1 MITKAIIQKM
11 FNAASMQRWNDKIRP
26 VELRELDKQAHKM
39 IIAFILG
46 KIEEHSGRAG
56 FDWIRLIEGGIF
68 EFFYRT
74 VLTDLKPQLFDRISE
89 NRFLYAKIN
98 EWVVS
103 QIEPVLKSVD
113 KGLFSRFEEYILAER
128 EDINKDILG
137 AAHAYATDWE
147 FSIIER
153 FNPQGFEI
161 NEIKRKLG
169 KRKEKYRDLRC
180 MQQLAFNF
188 DLKDFIN
195 LCGELRFQIRWS
207 HVALFPRTSVLGH
220 LLIVAI
226 LVYLLSIE
234 VGACEKRIKNNFF
247 TGLFHD
253 LPEVLTRDIIDP
265 IKRSVEGLGELIK
278 DYEKEE
284 MEKKI
289 YKLLP
294 DTWHP
299 EIRMYTES
307 EFENQIEI
315 EGRKVS
321 LTLDEINQKY
331 NHNLYNPRDGELV
344 RVADHIAAFMEAQL
358 AVTNGIQNREL
369 LGAIDHIKKKY
380 ENYSLSG
387 ISFYS
392 FFNDFAE

>member
-1 MITKAIIQKM
+1 M

-26 VELRELDKQAHKM
+26 VELHELDKQAHKM

-46 KIEEHSGRAG
+46 KIEETSSSVG
-56 FDWIRLIEGGIF
+56 FNWIRLIEGGIF

-89 NRFLYAKIN
+89 NRILYKKIN
-98 EWVVS
+98 EWVIS
-103 QIEPVLKSVD
+103 QIKPVLESVD
-113 KGLFSRFEEYILAER
+113 KDFFSRFEEYILSEK
-128 EDINKDILG
+128 EDINRNILG

-161 NEIKRKLG
+161 NGIKRKLG
-169 KRKEKYRDLRC
+169 KRKEKYRNLFC

-207 HVALFPRTSVLGH
+207 HIALFPRTSVLGH

-226 LVYLLSIE
+226 LVYLLSIKIS
-234 VGACEKRIKNNFF
+234 ACEKRIKNNFF
-247 TGLFHD
+247 TALFHD

-265 IKRSVEGLGELIK
+265 VKRSVKGLGELIK

-284 MEKKI
+284 MERI
-289 YKLLP
+289 YQLLP
-294 DTWHP
+294 LKWHK
-299 EIRMYTES
+299 EIKMYTES
-307 EFENQIEI
+307 EFENRIESEDRNI
-315 EGRKVS
+315 SVS
-321 LTLDEINQKY
+321 LDEINQKY
-331 NHNLYNPRDGELV
+331 NQDIYNPRDGELV

-358 AVTNGIQNREL
+358 AVKNGMHNQEL
-369 LGAIDHIKKKY
+369 LCAMDYMRKKY
-380 ENYSLSG
+380 ENYTIGGVSLNS
-387 ISFYS
+387 IFAD
-392 FFNDFAE
+392 FNE

>member
-1 MITKAIIQKM
+1 M

-46 KIEEHSGRAG
+46 KLEEASSSMG
-56 FDWIRLIEGGIF
+56 FNWIALIEGGIF

-89 NRFLYAKIN
+89 NQDLYKKIN

-103 QIEPVLKSVD
+103 QIKPILISAD
-113 KGLFSRFEEYILAER
+113 KDLYSRFEEYVLVEK
-128 EDINKDILG
+128 EEINRNILG

-147 FSIIER
+147 FNIIER
-153 FNPQGFEI
+153 FNPHGFEI
-161 NEIKRKLG
+161 SEIKRKLG
-169 KRKEKYRDLRC
+169 KRKEKFKELFC

-207 HVALFPRTSVLGH
+207 HIALFPRTSVLGH

-226 LVYLLSIE
+226 LVYLLSIK

-265 IKRSVEGLGELIK
+265 VKRSVEGLGELIK

-284 MEKKI
+284 MEKRI
-289 YKLLP
+289 YQLLP
-294 DTWHP
+294 RKWHH
-299 EIRMYTES
+299 EIKRYTES

-315 EGRKVS
+315 NGKKISVS
-321 LTLDEINQKY
+321 LDEMNRKY
-331 NHNLYNPRDGELV
+331 NQDSFNPRDGELV
-344 RVADHIAAFMEAQL
+344 KVADHIAAFMEAQL
-358 AVTNGIQNREL
+358 ALKNGIQNQEL
-369 LGAIDHIKKKY
+369 LRAISHIKERYK
-380 ENYSLSG
+380 NYSLSG
-387 ISFYS
+387 ISLDAIFS
-392 FFNDFAE
+392 DFSQ

>member
-1 MITKAIIQKM
+1 MITKAILQKM

-46 KIEEHSGRAG
+46 KIEENSSRAG
-56 FDWIRLIEGGIF
+56 FDWISLIEGGIF

-89 NRFLYAKIN
+89 NRFLHAKIN

-103 QIEPVLKSVD
+103 QIEPILKSVD
-113 KGLFSRFEEYILAER
+113 KDFFARFEEYIMSEK
-128 EDINKDILG
+128 EDITRNILG
-137 AAHAYATDWE
+137 ASHAYATDWE

-161 NEIKRKLG
+161 NEIKRKLA
-169 KRKEKYRDLRC
+169 KRKEKYRDLFC

-234 VGACEKRIKNNFF
+234 MGACEKRIKNNFF

-294 DTWHP
+294 ITWHQ

-307 EFENQIEI
+307 EFENQIEV

-321 LTLDEINQKY
+321 KTLDEINQ
-331 NHNLYNPRDGELV
+331 NFNQDIYNPRDGELV

-358 AVTNGIQNREL
+358 AVTNGIRNREL

-380 ENYSLSG
+380 EDHSLRG
-387 ISFYS
+387 IALDSI
-392 FFNDFAE
+392 FNDFAE

>member
-1 MITKAIIQKM
+1 MITKAVLLKM
-11 FNAASMQRWNDKIRP
+11 FDAASMQRWNDKIRP
-26 VELRELDKQAHKM
+26 VELHELDKQAHKM

-46 KIEEHSGRAG
+46 KIEETSSSVG
-56 FDWIRLIEGGIF
+56 FDWLRLIEGGIF

-89 NRFLYAKIN
+89 KRILYKKIN

-103 QIEPVLKSVD
+103 QIEPILKSVD
-113 KGLFSRFEEYILAER
+113 KNFFSKFEEYIMAEE
-128 EDINKDILG
+128 EDINRNILG

-169 KRKEKYRDLRC
+169 KRKESYRDLYC

-207 HVALFPRTSVLGH
+207 HIALFPRTSVLGH

-226 LVYLLSIE
+226 LVYLLSIK
-234 VGACEKRIKNNFF
+234 VGACEKRIINNFF

-265 IKRSVEGLGELIK
+265 IKRSVKGLGELIK

-284 MEKKI
+284 MEKRI

-294 DTWHP
+294 FKWHQ
-299 EIRMYTES
+299 EIKMYTES

-315 EGRKVS
+315 EGRKIS
-321 LTLDEINQKY
+321 LSLDEINQKY
-331 NHNLYNPRDGELV
+331 NKDIYNPRDGGLV
-344 RVADHIAAFMEAQL
+344 RAADHIAAFMEAQL
-358 AVTNGIQNREL
+358 AVKNGIQNQEL
-369 LGAIDHIKKKY
+369 LRAIDYIRKKY
-380 ENYSLSG
+380 KNYSVSG
-387 ISFYS
+387 ISFGS
-392 FFNDFAE
+392 IFDDFPE